1 MIHNQNPRYNR
12 EYSSGQNVR
21 PPKQNSQNTFRH
33 VLMQVLNTSHLLQ
46 WFLVELHWTQNLHF
60 TVSLM
65 ILTYSILPSSK
76 LLKSLQQAGITVL
89 FSFMYSS
96 SPNTISYLVLYSFS
110 AINTTAFYHA
120 DFTKSFFN

>member
-1 MIHNQNPRYNR
+1 MIQNQNPRYKR
-12 EYSSGQNVR
+12 EYSSCQNVR

-33 VLMQVLNTSHLLQ
+33 MLMQVLNTSHLLQ
-46 WFLVELHWTQNLHF
+46 WFLVELQWTQNLHF

-96 SPNTISYLVLYSFS
+96 SSNTISYLVLYSFS